1 MSDDKKERVKSI
13 ETPLA
18 EVTLRRYEKP
28 YNLPKRDLVQKL
40 CLSLGLLQPGDS
52 RDIIVDILYVMLA
65 NRQKN
70 TELSSYE
77 VREQVVALRREHGL
91 PLLGIADSNI
101 RRQLLRLRTLYLIEK
116 VKNNYR
122 VSEFESLQTIYTER
136 IEQYVISQIVA
147 RVKDYVVATD
157 EAFKTN

>member
-1 MSDDKKERVKSI
+1 MSEDKKERVKTI

-18 EVTLRRYEKP
+18 EITLRRYEKP
-28 YNLPKRDLVQKL
+28 YNLPKRDLVMKL

-65 NRQKN
+65 NKQKN
-70 TELSSYE
+70 LEMSSFDIK
-77 VREQVVALRREHGL
+77 EQVVALRREHGL
-91 PLLGIADSNI
+91 PLLGVADSNI
-101 RRQLLRLRTLYLIEK
+101 RRQLLRLRSLYLIEK

-122 VSEFESLQTIYTER
+122 VNEFESLATIYTER
-136 IEQYVISQIVA
+136 IEQYVISQIVS
-147 RVKDYVVATD
+147 RVKEYVIATD